1 LEIIFSKDNENGGF
15 HYSDNDIQVERVK
28 HSGKRKV
35 QVKYHKYRKGSAP
48 RQKGDTHSTSTEPS
62 MNKGMSLETTSSHVT
77 LDYSITKCVAALEKI
92 DDISDYIYVKA
103 LDKFQDPNWREM
115 FIAMSNNR
123 RRGWLGSL

>member
-1 LEIIFSKDNENGGF
+1 MIFSKDNENGGF
-15 HYSDNDIQVERVK
+15 HYSDDDIQEVERVTR
-28 HSGKRKV
+28 SGKRKV
-35 QVKYHKYRKGSAP
+35 QVKDHKYRKGSAP